1 MLLNIGSLGAI
12 PRQLGKKP
20 LLDSVVPSV
29 CCELDATI
37 PASYPGTGQVWANL
51 VKNPADGIVQGGY
64 DHTLGLDDNAASD
77 PTFVGI
83 SGDPGAYWSFT
94 SGQRFIIRNGNT
106 PLLRDLHKST
116 VLTDFWTAV
125 IWYNPASVTAGQM
138 VFIGNA
144 TSNAQHGFN
153 FRVEIGNTR
162 YSFRQHNGSAQAT
175 TFLTGGMNK
184 LDAWNYV
191 IFSFSQSVGQARF
204 WRNSKD
210 QQTVALGAFGV
221 TSSAPSATTQ
231 LSGVA
236 SGSTLTSGQRMAH
249 LSFGNAFLND
259 VETEAVIDLLVA
271 RHAGRF

>member
-1 MLLNIGSLGAI
+1 MLLNVGSLGMT
-12 PRQLGKKP
+12 PRHVVKNP
-20 LLDSVVPSV
+20 VLDSILPSV
-29 CCELDATI
+29 CCELDATMLG
-37 PASYPGTGQVWANL
+37 SYPGTGQVWANL
-51 VKNPADGIVQGGY
+51 AKIPADGIAQAGY
-64 DHTLGLDDNAASD
+64 DHTLGLDDNATSD
-77 PTFVGI
+77 PSFIGVA
-83 SGDPGAYWSFT
+83 GDPGAYWSFT

-116 VLTDFWTAV
+116 ILTDFWTAV

-210 QQTVALGAFGV
+210 QQAVTLGAFGA

-231 LSGVA
+231 ISGV
-236 SGSTLTSGQRMAH
+236 SSSSTLASGQRLAH
-249 LSFGNAFLND
+249 LSFGNAFLSD
-259 VETEAVIDLLVA
+259 AEAEAAIDLLLA
-271 RHAGRF
+271 RHVGKF